1 MENLMIKINVSNLS
15 DEQLHCLIFD
25 AQNEQE
31 RRKNAQKREAWKKVM
46 DAISEYIDNF
56 GDILV
61 KDDGGFLCIALDEYY
76 TTSKNYHTYGRLMP
90 DYSEEDEDDDYDE
103 DE

>member
-15 DEQLHCLIFD
+15 DEQLHFLIFD

-31 RRKNAQKREAWKKVM
+31 RRKNAQKREAWKKVV
-46 DAISEYIDNF
+46 DAIAEYIDNF
-56 GDILV
+56 GDIFV
-61 KDDGGFLCIALDEYY
+61 HSEEFQRITLDKYY
-76 TTSKNYHTYGRLMP
+76 TTSENYHTYGRLMP
-90 DYSEEDEDDDYDE
+90 DYSEEEDDDE